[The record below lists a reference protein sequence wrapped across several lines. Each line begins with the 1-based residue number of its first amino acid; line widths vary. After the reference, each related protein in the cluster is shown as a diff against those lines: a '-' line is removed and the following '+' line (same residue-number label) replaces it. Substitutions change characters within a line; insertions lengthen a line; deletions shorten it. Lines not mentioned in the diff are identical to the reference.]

1 MVNLVEQMLAAKRSL
16 QLSRTRSDQHF
27 YENKCA
33 ALDRKIDEL
42 VYELYELTTAEIA
55 LVEGSAGR

>member
-1 MVNLVEQMLAAKRSL
+1 MLAAKRSL
-16 QLSRTRSDQHF
+16 QLSRTRSDKHF

-33 ALDRKIDEL
+33 ALDRQIDEL

-55 LVEGSAGR
+55 IVEETSVGR